1 MEPLVQ
7 AHRGN
12 VFLKVSASPAPEP
25 LTTALYGFVLEFVWE
40 ACHIL
45 SEVCLAE
52 ITFSPCSLRVVILS
66 HPALEVTVYQGSAL
80 GCIQVK
86 TPIFTVAKLS
96 LTKEEEI
103 NLGHFA

>member
-12 VFLKVSASPAPEP
+12 VLLKVSASPAPEP

-45 SEVCLAE
+45 SAGAKGLTGGFC
-52 ITFSPCSLRVVILS
+52 FSR
-66 HPALEVTVYQGSAL
+66 ETEG
-80 GCIQVK
+80 
-86 TPIFTVAKLS
+86 
-96 LTKEEEI
+96 
-103 NLGHFA
+103 NLFQAG